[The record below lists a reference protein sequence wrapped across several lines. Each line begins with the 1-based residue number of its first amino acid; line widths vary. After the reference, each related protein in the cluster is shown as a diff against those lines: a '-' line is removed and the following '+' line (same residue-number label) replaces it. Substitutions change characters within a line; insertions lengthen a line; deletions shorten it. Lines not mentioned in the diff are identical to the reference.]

1 MTTEKRLPSV
11 WNFFSYKKE
20 VAFRY
25 QNEVFQEG
33 RSYLNRT
40 VIFCES
46 PIMVTS
52 LPLRKFPQRS
62 LSWREGKANISQ
74 RQNRFQQKKWR
85 LKSGC
90 RNSILTTRRYTGL
103 GSSSDWMKGIFI
115 LSEDHPDLGSDTSSV
130 WNLCVRHFA
139 GKPVVAS
146 QNVGWFLRLEIRLV
160 SEKYR
165 TTGKIQR
172 GLRTEAEMWEQVL
185 KKAQKAEMS
194 DSISYSLKAVC
205 FKSQFLYARSFY
217 RSIRGGVI
225 CQVASTSF
233 LASS

>member
-1 MTTEKRLPSV
+1 M
-11 WNFFSYKKE
+11 
-20 VAFRY
+20 
-25 QNEVFQEG
+25 
-33 RSYLNRT
+33 
-40 VIFCES
+40 
-46 PIMVTS
+46 
-52 LPLRKFPQRS
+52 
-62 LSWREGKANISQ
+62 
-74 RQNRFQQKKWR
+74 
-85 LKSGC
+85 
-90 RNSILTTRRYTGL
+90 TRRHTGL
-103 GSSSDWMKGIFI
+103 GSASDWMKWIFI

-146 QNVGWFLRLEIRLV
+146 QNVGRFLRLEIRLV
-160 SEKYR
+160 SEKYH

-185 KKAQKAEMS
+185 TKAQKAEMS